1 MFTSTKHTHS
11 IQLKGIH
18 EAGKSLN
25 NCIQQ
30 STGDYQS
37 ARHDLVCENLSQLEH
52 LNDDLLDKLRGQ
64 VLVNLTEYLS
74 QFHELR
80 EKIAKRKRKLID
92 FDSSR
97 RIYELQLV
105 AVNKK
110 RLQLQRAQHQPPGSS
125 NQTGGARS
133 ALRSAFMFAGG
144 ASAGGGGRQTN
155 DSLQTATSQL
165 VDEARLLKLREQY
178 NYCKVMYETI
188 NSELHEELPMVYEKK
203 MKHLLMSLQ
212 NYFSF
217 EAQFHSNASKLF
229 ATAGDVIDELPMS
242 VLQAAAH
249 LHSRHQMI
257 RRNSSS
263 LSLTAAA
270 VGTQATDSKVPSAE
284 IDGYNDNNNKQ
295 ISAGS
300 SGMGSSRGDSS
311 LDSSSSHDE
320 GASLTTDSPA
330 ENNQHH
336 HRRSPTDDANQDQAQ
351 LDAAGQEEVGGS
363 LQACHLH
370 DGPRLVECPTGRDQ
384 HNVDGK
390 QTVTGEAHSSP
401 SVIAVDSCTSE
412 QNQFEQTVGGAINT
426 EVQLDSSSQSKNP
439 EQQVATE
446 LDKQDNAVAH
456 DDVNDGVAKKE
467 DVFLYKVKTSYKYL
481 AEDVDELCFE
491 ADEILQVVEYEP
503 AHEQEDGWLMG
514 VREVNGQ
521 RGLFPANFTQPI

>member
-1 MFTSTKHTHS
+1 MRLATNEGTQTRAGGLTTLAHNTT
-11 IQLKGIH
+11 GVH

-25 NCIQQ
+25 GCIQQ

-64 VLVNLTEYLS
+64 ILVNLTEYLS
-74 QFHELR
+74 QFNELR
-80 EKIAKRKRKLID
+80 DKIAKRKRKLID

-110 RLQLQRAQHQPPGSS
+110 RLQLQRAQQQPAGQAA
-125 NQTGGARS
+125 QTAGARS
-133 ALRSAFMFAGG
+133 ALRSAFMLGG
-144 ASAGGGGRQTN
+144 ASSGVRRSS

-212 NYFSF
+212 SYFSM

-242 VLQAAAH
+242 VLQAAATH
-249 LHSRHQMI
+249 LHSNNRHQQAV

-263 LSLTAAA
+263 LSLTAAEGKLVQA
-270 VGTQATDSKVPSAE
+270 EVGPGFIKPT
-284 IDGYNDNNNKQ
+284 
-295 ISAGS
+295 SAGS
-300 SGMGSSRGDSS
+300 SGMGSSRGESS
-311 LDSSSSHDE
+311 LDSSSSPDE
-320 GASLTTDSPA
+320 EASSPTESSENRHSPSDDNQDMPAVEQDPGDDLEEAQIASLASQIQPGIRSDQDSGEQSTKVETDESTGPGSIVQEGPAAIDCVTTAAPQA
-330 ENNQHH
+330 QTGN
-336 HRRSPTDDANQDQAQ
+336 TDVEASDEQLEGIASDQA
-351 LDAAGQEEVGGS
+351 
-363 LQACHLH
+363 
-370 DGPRLVECPTGRDQ
+370 
-384 HNVDGK
+384 
-390 QTVTGEAHSSP
+390 
-401 SVIAVDSCTSE
+401 
-412 QNQFEQTVGGAINT
+412 
-426 EVQLDSSSQSKNP
+426 
-439 EQQVATE
+439 E
-446 LDKQDNAVAH
+446 L
-456 DDVNDGVAKKE
+456 GVKKE

-491 ADEILQVVEYEP
+491 ADEILQVVEFEP
-503 AHEQEDGWLMG
+503 THEQEEGWLMG